1 MKREK
6 LIKVELPEDN
16 NISCTLGCSWRF
28 AIVNGERLDISNAES
43 AQHGSCPLCGSEL
56 VAKKGDIR
64 EPHWSHVKGRTC
76 DAWYESKGKWHK
88 WWQNRFDKNLQE
100 VPRKSGS
107 NNEERHIA
115 DVFTTDNWVIEFQ
128 YSHLSV
134 ENVFIRENFYGDML
148 WVVNG
153 TRLKRDKN
161 KGEKLLDIK
170 DFKISKTGMRYFI
183 LKGNEINQ
191 HWVNSHKLVFFD
203 FFGKFNEPS
212 VGTDILCLLPEPVYS
227 SRVMVR
233 LTQDEFIENIQ
244 SGNIKSFVERIEECG
259 REFKE
264 IRRPIVEI
272 DEQIRLD
279 VQAEIARQKK
289 EKEDRRLKDLER
301 ERQFDLDNPAL
312 YAITCKWV
320 EAILLINRKIADLSD
335 SWDLSDLPEHGRIAI
350 HLVKNYSKQ
359 QYWEDRQKL
368 KESGIRCFIPEYEKL
383 QKCAGMIIAKS
394 RFVVLR
400 DNNSQEW
407 KLVILEIEPLKD
419 FQGGMRVLY
428 NVPDGK
434 DVWLLSD
441 SLRLAVNDRNFKQ
454 IDNPNCPICGKRMV
468 RRKNKYSGHPFWGCS
483 AFWDSHCRGV
493 LSCDENGV
501 VSAGYEYWC
510 PSGSNFW

>member
-1 MKREK
+1 MG
-6 LIKVELPEDN
+6 
-16 NISCTLGCSWRF
+16 CTWRF
-28 AIVNGERLDISNAES
+28 AIVDGERLDISK
-43 AQHGSCPLCGSEL
+43 AQREQRGICPLCGGDL

-64 EPHWSHVKGRTC
+64 ESHWSHINKRKC
-76 DAWYESKGKWHK
+76 DAWYESKGQWHR
-88 WWQNRFDKNLQE
+88 WWQNRFDESLQE
-100 VPRKSGS
+100 IQRKSECA
-107 NNEERHIA
+107 NEECHIA
-115 DVFTTDNWVIEFQ
+115 DVLTSDNWVIEFQ

-134 ENVFIRENFYGDML
+134 ENIFIRENFYGDML
-148 WVVNG
+148 WVING
-153 TRLKRDKN
+153 TRLKRDKI
-161 KGEKLLDIK
+161 KGEELLDIK

-233 LTQDEFIENIQ
+233 LTQDEFVENIQ
-244 SGNIKSFVERIEECG
+244 SGNIKAFVERLEECG

-264 IRRPIVEI
+264 NRRPIE
-272 DEQIRLD
+272 EEKERRLKEA
-279 VQAEIARQKK
+279 QAEIFRLQK

-301 ERQFDLDNPAL
+301 ECQFDLDNPAL

-320 EAILLINRKIADLSD
+320 EAILLINGKINGLSD
-335 SWDLSDLPEHGRIAI
+335 NWDLSGLPEHGRIAI
-350 HLVKNYSKQ
+350 HLAKNYSKQ

-368 KESGIRCFIPEYEKL
+368 KQRGIRCFIPEYEKL
-383 QKCAGMIIAKS
+383 RTYAGMIIAKS
-394 RFVVLR
+394 QFVVLR

-468 RRKNKYSGHPFWGCS
+468 RRKNKYGQPFWGCS
-483 AFWDSHCRGV
+483 AFRDSHCRGA

-501 VSAGYEYWC
+501 VSAGMNIGVLRGVI
-510 PSGSNFW
+510 SGNSFKEGEGTVPPA